1 MSTHNIL
8 YNPENYYKEFTTFE
22 TKPYFDKYV
31 SILNQYLLHINE
43 NIYVQD
49 KSYQIF
55 IIKRGIDTIS
65 HIFTTLLMYTK
76 NVELTYHHV
85 EKSFCYYVEFISQ
98 ISDESH
104 SFLKLN
110 SKDAALFIY
119 KKTVFDINQEY
130 RKTFETNVHE
140 DELLQNL
147 QTNIKYYNEYIMYL
161 LCNYECYEEDDN
173 DKTTINTA
181 ILYIIKYGIMI
192 SSYIYETSENDSKK
206 SNDFFHIISVLS
218 FYLSKLKVHN
228 SKIFSICQTMIKK
241 YSVSNTN
248 IDTIYKNL
256 MTDTFEKMVDFTPI
270 KIVNWLIKE

>member
-8 YNPENYYKEFTTFE
+8 YNPENYYKEFTSFE
-22 TKPYFDKYV
+22 TKDYFNKYV
-31 SILNQYLLHINE
+31 SLINQYLLHINE
-43 NIYVQD
+43 NIFVQD

-76 NVELTYHHV
+76 NIELTYHHV
-85 EKSFCYYVEFISQ
+85 EKAFCYYVEFISQ
-98 ISDESH
+98 ISDENH

-110 SKDAALFIY
+110 SKDASLFIY

-130 RKTFETNVHE
+130 RKNFETTIHE
-140 DELLQNL
+140 DEFLQNL
-147 QTNIKYYNEYIMYL
+147 QKNIKYYNEYIMYL
-161 LCNYECYEEDDN
+161 LCNNECYDKEDN
-173 DKTTINTA
+173 DKTAINTA
-181 ILYIIKYGIMI
+181 VLYIIKYGFMI
-192 SSYIYETSENDSKK
+192 STYIYETAENDNKK
-206 SNDFFHIISVLS
+206 QLDYFHIISVLA

-241 YSVSNTN
+241 FSLSDSN

-256 MTDTFEKMVDFTPI
+256 MTDTFEKMIDFTPI
-270 KIVNWLIKE
+270 KIVNWLLTV